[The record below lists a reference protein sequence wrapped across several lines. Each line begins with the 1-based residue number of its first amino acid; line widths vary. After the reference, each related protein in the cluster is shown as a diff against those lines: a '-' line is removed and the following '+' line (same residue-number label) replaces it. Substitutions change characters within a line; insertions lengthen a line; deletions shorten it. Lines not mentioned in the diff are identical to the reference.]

1 MSSLLQQA
9 HAILQNRLHGG
20 DIVIDATTGNGY
32 DCLFL
37 ARHVAPTGLVYG
49 FDVQTAA
56 IQVTAQ
62 RIAEAN
68 LSACV
73 HLNQIGHQFMAK
85 QIPAHHHGDVKAV
98 MFNLGYLPHGD
109 KSLITQA
116 NTTIMALKAASQL
129 LGVGGVI
136 TILAYPGH
144 AGGDIETAQVTDYCQ
159 QLTDEGFALQII
171 ESQYPSPSAPRL
183 LVLRKN
189 SSDCVM
195 NWVE

>member
-20 DIVIDATTGNGY
+20 DIVIDATVGNGY

-56 IQVTAQ
+56 IQVTTQ

-73 HLNQIGHQFMAK
+73 HLTQIGHQFMAK
-85 QIPAHHHGDVKAV
+85 QIPAGYHGRIKAV
-98 MFNLGYLPHGD
+98 MFNLGYLPRGD
-109 KSLITQA
+109 KNLITQTD
-116 NTTIMALKAASQL
+116 TTITALKAASQL
-129 LGVGGVI
+129 LCVGGVI

-159 QLTDEGFALQII
+159 HLTNEGFALQVV
-171 ESQYPSPSAPRL
+171 ESQYPKLGAPRL
-183 LVLRKN
+183 LVLTKN
-189 SSDCVM
+189 SSDCVI
-195 NWVE
+195 NKAE